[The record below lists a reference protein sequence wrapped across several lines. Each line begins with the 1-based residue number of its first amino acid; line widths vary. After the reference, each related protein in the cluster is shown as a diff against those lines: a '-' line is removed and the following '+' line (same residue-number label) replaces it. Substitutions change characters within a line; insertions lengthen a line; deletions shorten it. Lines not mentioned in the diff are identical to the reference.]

1 MVAVLLNSEN
11 FKTYIDSLSDNID
24 DSTSIVKDDWIT
36 LDQYINISKL
46 DLVEYNK
53 LINAPL
59 YLFKSNDN
67 YCYIIVHSEVESDFF
82 AYLQNSTAIHDWNIS
97 STPPLNKTKIGIRTD
112 PLARFI
118 NNYKMLSIKSFK
130 LNVAKMPTGFTLI
143 GYHSILD
150 SIVNIKKYRPFV
162 SAAELH
168 TEADIIISEELFY
181 KTTLLE
187 SCHLELLRYFKEA
200 RRSYTDLCVSKLDAA
215 TFFYATSRNMY
226 IEENVYYRII
236 QDNTLMQSFE
246 DKYSTR
252 IYNYPKTYRKFAK
265 TYFKEVF

>member
-1 MVAVLLNSEN
+1 MTATLLDLEN
-11 FKTYIDSLSDNID
+11 FKKYIESLHDNIEN
-24 DSTSIVKDDWIT
+24 STSMVEDDWIT
-36 LDQYINISKL
+36 LDQYIDISKN
-46 DLVEYNK
+46 DLLKYNQ
-53 LINAPL
+53 LLNLPL
-59 YLFKSNDN
+59 YLFRPNDN
-67 YCYIIVHSEVESDFF
+67 YCYIMVHSEVESDFF
-82 AYLQNSTAIHDWNIS
+82 AYLQKSTAIHDWNIS
-97 STPPLNKTKIGIRTD
+97 STPPLDKTKIGVRTD

-118 NNYKMLSIKSFK
+118 NNYKMLSVKSFK
-130 LNVAKMPTGFTLI
+130 LNVAKLPTGFTLI

-150 SIVNIKKYRPFV
+150 GIANIKKYRPFLSV
-162 SAAELH
+162 AELH

-200 RRSYTDLCVSKLDAA
+200 RRSYTDMCVSKLDAA

-226 IEENVYYRII
+226 IEENVYYKII